1 MILSRRKKP
10 GRKKAKA
17 RWWHWPWFYS
27 TWSKVLLTLG
37 IFAFVAV
44 SFVLI
49 DTYNQFSRQ
58 IDRKI
63 SGEIFLNTA
72 KVYAAPLEV
81 YPGQPIGPSQIRDYL
96 DAAGY
101 APHDQEDPSL
111 GRYTASGEGLEIFP
125 GDQAYGGSAT
135 PVRIEFDEDGIESI
149 VSLSDQS
156 LLEFYDLEPRLIT
169 HLFDKS
175 REKRRLIEYWEIP
188 QVLRDAVLA
197 IEDRRFFSHYG
208 FDPIALIGVALGG
221 FERGASTITQQ
232 LVRSSSFW
240 LTRERRVIRKAKE
253 IYMSTILETR
263 LSKEQIF
270 TLYSNDIYLGQS
282 GSFSINGFGEAAT
295 AYFNKDIKDLT
306 LPEAA
311 LLAGLIQSPNRYSP
325 TRRPERALR
334 RRNVVL
340 MAMLE
345 TGSITSEQ
353 YQVAVKAPLEVAPH
367 SVDQNDAPYFVDM
380 LKDRLLQTYSDE
392 ELLTK
397 RFKVYTTLDSDL
409 QAIAYQVVRDGA
421 DLADQ
426 NRAHRKRRGP
436 KARWDP
442 SSSPRYEIAPE
453 DRVQVCLIAL
463 DAITGEIRA
472 LVGGRDY
479 GSSQL
484 NRVTYAKRQP
494 GSIFKPFVFAA
505 AINSAMEQTEPLVTA
520 STMVEDVKTVFN
532 FNEEP
537 YEPNNYGEKFYGP
550 VTLRRALTKSLNVAT
565 IKFAEMIGWQKVVDL
580 AISAGMN
587 DRILATPAAALGSYE
602 VTPLEI
608 AEAFTIF
615 ANQGIRVEPRI
626 IRDVANGDGKVIFSS
641 EISSTEVLDPRVA
654 YLMTNLMEGVINRGT
669 GIRARFLGLR
679 RPAAGK
685 TGTSHDGWFAGYT
698 SGLLCIIWV
707 GFDDNRELMLEG
719 ASSALPI
726 WTEFMKQAVKLQPWL
741 AEDAFEQPEEG
752 MVRVHI
758 DEETG
763 LLATPDCQSVIYEHY
778 IAGSEPTQRCGHSAH
793 EWLYDQRQLSNQA
806 GATRDEA
813 EQPAQPP
820 SKKTNRFKRIF
831 SKIF

>member
-1 MILSRRKKP
+1 MIRSRRKKP
-10 GRKKAKA
+10 RRMKVKAK
-17 RWWHWPWFYS
+17 WWHWPWFHS

-37 IFAFVAV
+37 IFASVAI

-49 DTYNQFSRQ
+49 DTYKQFSRQ

-81 YPGQPIGPSQIRDYL
+81 YPGQPIGLSQVREYL

-111 GRYTASGEGLEIFP
+111 GRYTAGGEGLEIFP
-125 GDQAYGGSAT
+125 GDQAYGGSSTA
-135 PVRIEFDEDGIESI
+135 VRIEFDEDGIESI
-149 VSLSDQS
+149 VSLADES

-380 LKDRLLQTYSDE
+380 LKDRLLKTYSDE

-397 RFKVYTTLDSDL
+397 RYKVYTTLDCRPASHCLPGGAGRRRAGRSNPSPSAPPWTQGQMGSILLPQIRNRSRGPGASLPDRPGFHYRRDSSAGGRPGLWPQPIESRDLRQAATRLHL
-409 QAIAYQVVRDGA
+409 QALRLRGC
-421 DLADQ
+421 DQ
-426 NRAHRKRRGP
+426 FGHGT
-436 KARWDP
+436 
-442 SSSPRYEIAPE
+442 
-453 DRVQVCLIAL
+453 DRTSGHGL
-463 DAITGEIRA
+463 DH
-472 LVGGRDY
+472 GGRRQD
-479 GSSQL
+479 GLQL
-484 NRVTYAKRQP
+484 Q
-494 GSIFKPFVFAA
+494 
-505 AINSAMEQTEPLVTA
+505 
-520 STMVEDVKTVFN
+520 
-532 FNEEP
+532 
-537 YEPNNYGEKFYGP
+537 
-550 VTLRRALTKSLNVAT
+550 
-565 IKFAEMIGWQKVVDL
+565 
-580 AISAGMN
+580 
-587 DRILATPAAALGSYE
+587 
-602 VTPLEI
+602 
-608 AEAFTIF
+608 
-615 ANQGIRVEPRI
+615 
-626 IRDVANGDGKVIFSS
+626 
-641 EISSTEVLDPRVA
+641 
-654 YLMTNLMEGVINRGT
+654 
-669 GIRARFLGLR
+669 
-679 RPAAGK
+679 
-685 TGTSHDGWFAGYT
+685 
-698 SGLLCIIWV
+698 
-707 GFDDNRELMLEG
+707 
-719 ASSALPI
+719 
-726 WTEFMKQAVKLQPWL
+726 
-741 AEDAFEQPEEG
+741 
-752 MVRVHI
+752 
-758 DEETG
+758 
-763 LLATPDCQSVIYEHY
+763 
-778 IAGSEPTQRCGHSAH
+778 
-793 EWLYDQRQLSNQA
+793 
-806 GATRDEA
+806 
-813 EQPAQPP
+813 
-820 SKKTNRFKRIF
+820 
-831 SKIF
+831 